1 MIKRFVA
8 STSVTACQRSFSQS
22 SSVCGFFS
30 IVPFSVTSTA
40 TASHTACAAYK
51 PRMPHVMEPATSAR
65 ATCRGCNQKIAKG
78 ELRFGERQ
86 PNAFGEGEMTLW
98 FHLACAAYKRPEAFL
113 EVARESTDPAVVAL
127 IP

>member
-40 TASHTACAAYK
+40 TASHTACAAGITIDS
-51 PRMPHVMEPATSAR
+51 MISSIE
-65 ATCRGCNQKIAKG
+65 N
-78 ELRFGERQ
+78 
-86 PNAFGEGEMTLW
+86 
-98 FHLACAAYKRPEAFL
+98 CAM
-113 EVARESTDPAVVAL
+113 
-127 IP
+127 